1 MNNFVI
7 YIQLEAVKGKELL
20 PVNQDLLSSCCCPKL
35 SSPQGFTDHCSQA
48 LHVTSLQTTQSRED
62 GQCDSRTNLALIR
75 AWQCTWQSFTRTT
88 WINCSHSENEPG
100 WPHLGDDKTPSSRQ
114 RDKKNHHTEGGDSF
128 FRERWPLQP
137 MMKLILSFG
146 QQRWS
151 QFNGALGNR
160 QEQQG
165 WISAVSFSPCSLSG
179 LNPPLSAPCRNR
191 ACINQSVF
199 LFYPMLPMGFSPSG
213 AHLSSPAL
221 VAISFHTLTSVC
233 SFLNVSFP
241 LEIHSSWAGMLG
253 GGGLG
258 LLAWIE
264 R

>member
-1 MNNFVI
+1 M
-7 YIQLEAVKGKELL
+7 
-20 PVNQDLLSSCCCPKL
+20 
-35 SSPQGFTDHCSQA
+35 
-48 LHVTSLQTTQSRED
+48 
-62 GQCDSRTNLALIR
+62 NLAGPI
-75 AWQCTWQSFTRTT
+75 WG
-88 WINCSHSENEPG
+88 N
-100 WPHLGDDKTPSSRQ
+100 DKTPSSRQ

-199 LFYPMLPMGFSPSG
+199 LFYSMLPMGFSPSG

-253 GGGLG
+253 GVD
-258 LLAWIE
+258 LAY
-264 R
+264 